1 MCVIRFNAGC
11 NARENE
17 RAFYK
22 PKMRLSLTAQR
33 AALYRFTRPAY
44 GVAAVGVCMAIGPE
58 ELPALSTS
66 RGVADAVS
74 LLPLAATG
82 VLGAASAWRGR
93 HGYRWL
99 AHGYEQLGWTA
110 AFGGLAVAAA
120 VQGASALTL
129 DAAAAAPEREPPP
142 LLLGASA
149 ACALAVTVGE
159 RLGSGLGRVLT
170 PTLGALGVASC
181 AACVLMGDRRGELAL
196 QCWAALLLPAL
207 HLCLPVYTLS
217 AEATLSCCWFLV
229 ALGSAA
235 SSFEAPDESGFSTAA
250 IQNLLLACG
259 AASLHR
265 TLMKRAPICQY

>member
-1 MCVIRFNAGC
+1 MA
-11 NARENE
+11 A
-17 RAFYK
+17 AAALK
-22 PKMRLSLTAQR
+22 LSLTAQR
-33 AALYRFTRPAY
+33 AALYRFTRPAFV
-44 GVAAVGVCMAIGPE
+44 GASLGLIPVAAVVHGTGSE
-58 ELPALSTS
+58 ELVSLSTS
-66 RGVADAVS
+66 RGVGDAVS
-74 LLPLAATG
+74 LLPLVATG

-110 AFGGLAVAAA
+110 AYGGLAVAATA
-120 VQGASALTL
+120 QAASALTL
-129 DAAAAAPEREPPP
+129 DAAAAAAPAGDREPPP

-181 AACVLMGDRRGELAL
+181 CACILTGDRRGEVAL

-207 HLCLPVYTLS
+207 HVCLPVYTRS
-217 AEATLSCCWFLV
+217 ADATLSCLWFLV
-229 ALGSAA
+229 TLGSVAL
-235 SSFEAPDESGFSTAA
+235 SFEAPDEWGLSTAA
-250 IQNLLLACG
+250 VQNLLLACG

-265 TLMKRAPICQY
+265 TLIRRAPICQY

>member
-1 MCVIRFNAGC
+1 
-11 NARENE
+11 
-17 RAFYK
+17 
-22 PKMRLSLTAQR
+22 MRLSLTGQR
-33 AALYRFTRPAY
+33 TALYRFTRPAY
-44 GVAAVGVCMAIGPE
+44 GVVAVGVCTAIGPE

-66 RGVADAVS
+66 HGVADAVS
-74 LLPLAATG
+74 LLPLATTG

-93 HGYRWL
+93 QGYRWL

-120 VQGASALTL
+120 VQATSALTL
-129 DAAAAAPEREPPP
+129 DAAAEPPNQEPPP

-181 AACVLMGDRRGELAL
+181 GACVVMGDQRGELTM
-196 QCWAALLLPAL
+196 QCLAALLLPAL

-217 AEATLSCCWFLV
+217 AEASLSCCWFLV
-229 ALGSAA
+229 TLGSVA
-235 SSFEAPDESGFSTAA
+235 SSFEVPDDSGFSTAA
-250 IQNLLLACG
+250 IQNLLLGAG

-265 TLMKRAPICQY
+265 TLLRRAPICQY